1 MLSKTTRGA
10 ERMKIWIN
18 GTKQIS
24 VETKHTLKEIA
35 ELMKNKAIEVCENN
49 IIYWDKVFVVVK
61 DD

>member
-1 MLSKTTRGA
+1 
-10 ERMKIWIN
+10 MKIWIN